1 MEDKALKPGTL
12 STVRALAIFAV
23 LVLVVSV
30 FVYIMTNGAETRQI
44 FLSTEGVADM
54 KKPSEAEILMEYR
67 TDDFYAYFIRNKND
81 IQAFAM
87 IKKIGLWVYD
97 YPSTK
102 NLQKVTSRESAWYYY
117 DFVAVSEGDSVRFRT
132 PQGDKL
138 EPVMQRKERVGAQ
151 DYLLFVF
158 RLERGDFEIGDY
170 ALEIL
175 DASQQTIV
183 DATAG
188 LESARFTLLLDE
200 LKLEEF
206 AKRKVVV
213 ENGENRELWPEVFLA
228 TNRSLQEAQPSS
240 LMMDLKKLPHAKH
253 VILAEIDRGRHLT
266 FYSSK
271 EFYVWQELVR
281 YRYLLDSDQ
290 GAVLVIVSP
299 DYKQMNGFDDIK
311 AQDAGLHSRILS
323 ITNPDELLALFKI
336 FQSP

>member
-1 MEDKALKPGTL
+1 M
-12 STVRALAIFAV
+12 
-23 LVLVVSV
+23 
-30 FVYIMTNGAETRQI
+30 
-44 FLSTEGVADM
+44 
-54 KKPSEAEILMEYR
+54 
-67 TDDFYAYFIRNKND
+67 
-81 IQAFAM
+81 
-87 IKKIGLWVYD
+87 
-97 YPSTK
+97 
-102 NLQKVTSRESAWYYY
+102 
-117 DFVAVSEGDSVRFRT
+117 
-132 PQGDKL
+132 
-138 EPVMQRKERVGAQ
+138 
-151 DYLLFVF
+151 
-158 RLERGDFEIGDY
+158 
-170 ALEIL
+170 
-175 DASQQTIV
+175 
-183 DATAG
+183 
-188 LESARFTLLLDE
+188 
-200 LKLEEF
+200 
-206 AKRKVVV
+206 V

-240 LMMDLKKLPHAKH
+240 LTMDLKKLPHAKH